1 MRNTRP
7 SMRGRPRVCVTGL
20 HGTGYSGIIVLR
32 SGKPVRE
39 QEESHM
45 IDLMGKTEKT
55 WDLIVVGGG
64 LTGVAAAVSAR
75 REGMDV
81 LVVEQ
86 AGFLGGAPGTQLI
99 NPFMPY
105 STTVDGRR
113 FELSRGI
120 FTELRELFREAGGCA
135 ADGREIL
142 HEEFIKVALDR
153 FVKREGVSVLLH
165 ATLCG
170 VEKARETLEAVRVV
184 TKAGVLT
191 FRGRCFLDSTG
202 DADLAVMAGCPYH
215 LGRPD
220 GLCQPMTLCFRIGNV
235 DLPVFRKNRQIMQE
249 KYRQFRSEGKI
260 QNPREDVLIFD
271 TLVDGVLHFNTTRV
285 VKRDPT
291 NPFDVTEAEMIAR
304 EQMIEMY
311 QFLKENC
318 PGFEKSQL
326 LYSAGSIGARESR
339 TIDGEY
345 LLTEEDL
352 RACVKFE
359 DAIAAGNYDIDIH
372 NPEGTGTSHYYFPAG
387 TWYTIPYRSLQPKNA
402 SNLLVAGRCIS
413 STHEAQAS
421 YRIMP
426 IVTTLGQ
433 AAGTAAAL
441 AVKSGTGVK
450 EIDVKTL
457 QALLRKN
464 GAFLGI

>member
-1 MRNTRP
+1 M
-7 SMRGRPRVCVTGL
+7 SAIQKM
-20 HGTGYSGIIVLR
+20 
-32 SGKPVRE
+32 
-39 QEESHM
+39 
-45 IDLMGKTEKT
+45 TEKM

-75 REGMDV
+75 REGLEV
-81 LVVEQ
+81 LLLEQ
-86 AGFLGGAPGTQLI
+86 AGFLGGAPGTLLI

-105 STTVDGRR
+105 STTVDGER
-113 FELSRGI
+113 FELSRG
-120 FTELRELFREAGGCA
+120 FFSELRKLLKEVGGYEGG
-135 ADGREIL
+135 GREDI
-142 HEEFIKVALDR
+142 HEEYLKLALDR
-153 FVKREGVSVLLH
+153 LVAREGVTPLFH

-170 VEKARETLEAVRVV
+170 VEKTGETIEAVKVA

-191 FRGRCFLDSTG
+191 FRGRCFIDCTG

-235 DLPVFRKNRQIMQE
+235 DVPTFQKNRQAMQE
-249 KYRQFRSEGKI
+249 KYKQFQAEGKI
-260 QNPREDVLIFD
+260 KNPRENVLIFN

-285 VKRDPT
+285 VKHNPT
-291 NPFDVTEAEMIAR
+291 DPFDVTEAEMIAR
-304 EQMIEMY
+304 EQMFEMY
-311 QFLKENC
+311 YFLKENC

-339 TIDGEY
+339 MIDGEY

-352 RACVKFE
+352 RDCVKFD

-402 SNLLVAGRCIS
+402 DNLLVAGRCIS

-426 IVTTLGQ
+426 IVATLGQ

-441 AVKSGTGVK
+441 AVKGSVGVK
-450 EIDVKTL
+450 AVDVKVL
-457 QALLRKN
+457 QDILTAN
-464 GAFLGI
+464 GAFIGK